1 MTDNTDIKTLLN
13 DRSLRAA
20 TKGMST
26 EELESA
32 LDKLNLVLTEKKEFV
47 KAEEQRVE
55 RKNNECAEILS
66 LLSDSE
72 VTLEELVYFAAN
84 STLVGFNP
92 ESEVQTKQKRQKAK
106 RAPRP
111 AKYKYT
117 NEQGEEKTWTG
128 QGRTPSVIQ
137 AALDKGAH
145 MSQFKIAG

>member
-1 MTDNTDIKTLLN
+1 MTDITDIKTLLN
-13 DRSLRAA
+13 VRSLRAA

-47 KAEEQRVE
+47 KAEQQRVDG
-55 RKNNECAEILS
+55 KNNECAEILS
-66 LLSDSE
+66 LLSESD

-92 ESEVQTKQKRQKAK
+92 ESETQTKQKRQKAK

-117 NEQGEEKTWTG
+117 NEQGEERTWTG
-128 QGRTPSVIQ
+128 QGRTPSIIQ

-145 MSQFKIAG
+145 ITQFEIAG

>member
-13 DRSLRAA
+13 IRSLRAA

-26 EELESA
+26 EDLESA
-32 LDKLNLVLTEKKEFV
+32 LDKLNIVLNEKKEFV

-55 RKNNECAEILS
+55 SKNTECSEILS
-66 LLSDSE
+66 LLSESE

-84 STLVGFNP
+84 STLVGFNTEP
-92 ESEVQTKQKRQKAK
+92 EAQTKQKRQKTK
-106 RAPRP
+106 RSPRP

-137 AALDKGAH
+137 AALDEGTH
-145 MSQFKIAG
+145 ISQFEIAG